1 MEKHND
7 EISMKDMMG
16 EIERSMKKLK
26 EGDIVKGKVISVTN
40 DEVLVNIGY
49 MSDGII
55 PRNEVSNEEIN
66 LKEIIKPDD
75 EIYVS
80 IIKLND
86 GEGNVLLSK
95 KNADVI
101 KSWDNLEQT
110 FKNRDIFNIKTK
122 EVVKGGIIGYISGIR
137 CFIPASQLSMNY
149 VEDLNLYNNK
159 ELEVKLIEF
168 DKHKGKVVASAKEVQ
183 MEKREKQKQE
193 LLNSLQKG
201 EKRTGKVV
209 RLAKFGAFVEL
220 GGVQGLIHLSDLSW
234 KRVNDPSE
242 VVSVGDTVEVY
253 VLDFDKEKERI
264 SLGLKD
270 IKSDPW
276 NEVLNKLKEGD
287 IVQGTVVKFMDFGA
301 FVEVLDGVE
310 GLVHIS
316 EISDDRILKPSDVL
330 KIGDKVKI
338 KILEINKEDKRI
350 SLSIKAASTNME
362 EDLEKY
368 NDKADG
374 FTLGDIFKDKL
385 KDWNK

>member
-7 EISMKDMMG
+7 DISMKDMMC

-66 LKEIIKPDD
+66 LKEVIKPDD

-80 IIKLND
+80 ILKLND

-95 KNADVI
+95 KSADVI
-101 KSWDNLEQT
+101 KSWNNLEEK
-110 FKNRDIFNIKTK
+110 FKNKYTFNIRTK
-122 EVVKGGIIGYISGIR
+122 EVVKGGLIGYISDIR

-159 ELEVKLIEF
+159 ELEVRLIEF

-183 MEKREKQKQE
+183 MEKREQEKKE

-209 RLAKFGAFVEL
+209 KLVKFGAFVEL
-220 GGVQGLIHLSDLSW
+220 GGIQGLIHLSDLSW
-234 KRVNDPSE
+234 KRVNDPSQ

-276 NEVLNKLKEGD
+276 NEVLNRLKVGD

-330 KIGDKVKI
+330 KIGDTVKVKV
-338 KILEINKEDKRI
+338 LEISSEDKRI
-350 SLSIKAASTNME
+350 SLSIKSASTNME

-368 NDKADG
+368 NDKAEG

-385 KDWNK
+385 KEWNK

>member
-7 EISMKDMMG
+7 EISMEDMMG
-16 EIERSMKKLK
+16 EIEKSMKKIK

-49 MSDGII
+49 ISDGII

-86 GEGNVLLSK
+86 GEGNVVLSK

-110 FKNRDIFNIKTK
+110 FKNRDTFNIKTK

-168 DKHKGKVVASAKEVQ
+168 DKNKGKVVASAKEVQ

-276 NEVLNKLKEGD
+276 NEVLNKLKAGD

-301 FVEVLDGVE
+301 FVEVLDGIE

-316 EISDDRILKPSDVL
+316 EISDDRVLKPSDVL
-330 KIGDKVKI
+330 KIGDTVKVKV
-338 KILEINKEDKRI
+338 LEISSENKRI
-350 SLSIKAASTNME
+350 SLSIKSASTDME

-368 NDKADG
+368 NDKSEG
-374 FTLGDIFKDKL
+374 FTLADVFKDKL
-385 KDWNK
+385 KDWDK

>member
-7 EISMKDMMG
+7 EISMEDMMG
-16 EIERSMKKLK
+16 EIEKSMKKIK

-49 MSDGII
+49 ISDGII

-86 GEGNVLLSK
+86 GEGNVVLSK

-110 FKNRDIFNIKTK
+110 FKNRDTFNIKTK
-122 EVVKGGIIGYISGIR
+122 EVVKGGIIGYISDIR

-168 DKHKGKVVASAKEVQ
+168 DKNKGKVVASAKEVQ

-209 RLAKFGAFVEL
+209 RLVKFGAFVEL

-276 NEVLNKLKEGD
+276 NEVLNKLKAGD

-301 FVEVLDGVE
+301 FVEVLDGIE

-316 EISDDRILKPSDVL
+316 EISDDRVLKPSDVL
-330 KIGDKVKI
+330 KIGDTVKVKV
-338 KILEINKEDKRI
+338 LEISSENKRI
-350 SLSIKAASTNME
+350 SLSIKSASTDME

-368 NDKADG
+368 NDKSEG
-374 FTLGDIFKDKL
+374 FTLADVFKDKL
-385 KDWNK
+385 KDWDK

>member
-1 MEKHND
+1 MEKYTD
-7 EISMKDMMG
+7 EISMKDMME
-16 EIERSMKKLK
+16 EIEKSMKKLK
-26 EGDIVKGKVISVTN
+26 EGDTVKGKVISVTD

-55 PRNEVSNEEIN
+55 PRNEVSNEEVN
-66 LKEIIKPDD
+66 LKETIKPDE

-80 IIKLND
+80 ILKLND

-95 KNADVI
+95 KRADVI
-101 KSWDNLEQT
+101 KTWDKLEES
-110 FKNRDIFNIKTK
+110 FKNKDIFNIKTK
-122 EVVKGGIIGYISGIR
+122 EVVRGGLIGYINGIR
-137 CFIPASQLSMNY
+137 CFIPASQVSINY

-159 ELEVKLIEF
+159 ELTVKLIEF
-168 DKHKGKVVASAKEVQ
+168 DKYKEKVVASAKEVQ
-183 MEKREKQKQE
+183 MEKREKQKKE

-209 RLAKFGAFVEL
+209 KLAKFGAFVDL
-220 GGVQGLIHLSDLSW
+220 GGIQGLIHLSDLSW
-234 KRVNDPSE
+234 KRVTNASE

-253 VLDFDKEKERI
+253 ILDFDKDKERI

-276 NEVLNKLKEGD
+276 NEVSNKLKAGD

-330 KIGDKVKI
+330 KIGDKVKV
-338 KILEINKEDKRI
+338 KILEINNEDKRI
-350 SLSIKAASTNME
+350 SLSIKSASTNME

-374 FTLGDIFKDKL
+374 FSLGDIFKDKL

>member
-16 EIERSMKKLK
+16 EIERSMKKIK

-55 PRNEVSNEEIN
+55 PRNEVSNEEVD
-66 LKEIIKPDD
+66 LKEIIEPDD

-80 IIKLND
+80 ILKVND

-95 KNADVI
+95 KNADAI
-101 KSWDNLEQT
+101 KSWDNLENT
-110 FKNRDIFNIKTK
+110 FKNRHIFNITTK
-122 EVVKGGIIGYISGIR
+122 EVVKGGLIGYISGIR
-137 CFIPASQLSMNY
+137 CFIPASQLSMSY
-149 VEDLNLYNNK
+149 VEDLSSYNNK

-168 DKHKGKVVASAKEVQ
+168 DKNKGKVVASAKEVQ

-193 LLNSLQKG
+193 LLNSIQKG

-209 RLAKFGAFVEL
+209 KLAKFGAFVDL
-220 GGVQGLIHLSDLSW
+220 GGIQGLIHLSDLSW
-234 KRVNDPSE
+234 KRVNDPSQ

-253 VLDFDKEKERI
+253 VLNFDKEKQRI
-264 SLGLKD
+264 SLSLKD
-270 IKSDPW
+270 IKADPW
-276 NEVLNKLKEGD
+276 NEVLNKIKVGD
-287 IVQGTVVKFMDFGA
+287 VVQGTVVKFMDFGA

-330 KIGDKVKI
+330 KIGDTVKVKV
-338 KILEINKEDKRI
+338 LEISGEDKRI
-350 SLSIKAASTNME
+350 SLSIKSASTNME

-368 NDKADG
+368 NDKTEG
-374 FTLGDIFKDKL
+374 LTLGDIFKDKL
-385 KDWNK
+385 KDWDK

>member
-16 EIERSMKKLK
+16 EIERSMKKIK

-40 DEVLVNIGY
+40 DDVLVNIGY

-55 PRNEVSNEEIN
+55 PKNEVSSEEIN
-66 LKEIIKPDD
+66 LKEVLKPND

-80 IIKLND
+80 ILKLND
-86 GEGNVLLSK
+86 GDGNVLLSK

-101 KSWDNLEQT
+101 KSWNNLEDT
-110 FKNRDIFNIKTK
+110 FKNRHTFNIVTK
-122 EVVKGGIIGYISGIR
+122 EVVKGGLIGYINGIR
-137 CFIPASQLSMNY
+137 CFIPASQLSMSY

-183 MEKREKQKQE
+183 MEKREQQKQE
-193 LLNSLQKG
+193 LLNSLQRG

-209 RLAKFGAFVEL
+209 KLAKFGAFVDL
-220 GGVQGLIHLSDLSW
+220 GGMQGLIHLSDLSW
-234 KRVNDPSE
+234 KRVNDPSQ
-242 VVSVGDTVEVY
+242 VVSVGDIVEVY

-270 IKSDPW
+270 IKADPW
-276 NEVLNKLKEGD
+276 NEVLNKLKSGD

-316 EISDDRILKPSDVL
+316 EISEDRILKPSDVL
-330 KIGDKVKI
+330 KIGDTVKVKV
-338 KILEINKEDKRI
+338 LEISSEDKRI
-350 SLSIKAASTNME
+350 SLSIKSASTNME
-362 EDLEKY
+362 EDLQKY
-368 NDKADG
+368 NDKAEG

>member
-7 EISMKDMMG
+7 EISMEDMMG
-16 EIERSMKKLK
+16 EIEKSMKKIK

-49 MSDGII
+49 ISDGII

-86 GEGNVLLSK
+86 GEGNVVLSK

-110 FKNRDIFNIKTK
+110 FKNRDTFNLKTK
-122 EVVKGGIIGYISGIR
+122 EVVKGGIIGYISDIR

-168 DKHKGKVVASAKEVQ
+168 DKNKGKVVASAKEVQ

-209 RLAKFGAFVEL
+209 RLVKFGAFVEL

-276 NEVLNKLKEGD
+276 NEVLNKLKAGD

-301 FVEVLDGVE
+301 FVEVLDGIE

-316 EISDDRILKPSDVL
+316 EISDDRVLKPSDVL
-330 KIGDKVKI
+330 KIGDTVKVKV
-338 KILEINKEDKRI
+338 LEISSENKRI
-350 SLSIKAASTNME
+350 SLSIKSASTDME

-368 NDKADG
+368 NDKSEG
-374 FTLGDIFKDKL
+374 FTLADVFKDKL
-385 KDWNK
+385 KDWDK

>member
-16 EIERSMKKLK
+16 EIERSMKKLR

-55 PRNEVSNEEIN
+55 PRNEVSNQEIN

-101 KSWDNLEQT
+101 KSWNNLEQA
-110 FKNRDIFNIKTK
+110 FRNRDIFNIKTK

-276 NEVLNKLKEGD
+276 NEVLNKLKAGD

-301 FVEVLDGVE
+301 FVEVIDGIE

-330 KIGDKVKI
+330 KIGDTVKVKV
-338 KILEINKEDKRI
+338 LEISSENKRI
-350 SLSIKAASTNME
+350 SLSIKSASTNME

-368 NDKADG
+368 NDKTEG
-374 FTLGDIFKDKL
+374 FTLADVFKDKL

>member
-7 EISMKDMMG
+7 DISMKDMMS
-16 EIERSMKKLK
+16 EIERSMKRIK

-66 LKEIIKPDD
+66 LKEVIKPDD

-80 IIKLND
+80 ILKLND

-95 KNADVI
+95 KSADVI
-101 KSWDNLEQT
+101 KSWNNLEDT
-110 FKNRDIFNIKTK
+110 FKNKDTFNIRTK
-122 EVVKGGIIGYISGIR
+122 EVVKGGLIGYISGIR

-159 ELEVKLIEF
+159 ELEVRLIEF

-183 MEKREKQKQE
+183 MEEREQQKKE

-209 RLAKFGAFVEL
+209 KLVKFGAFVDL
-220 GGVQGLIHLSDLSW
+220 GGIQGLIHLSDLSW
-234 KRVNDPSE
+234 KRVNDPSQ

-276 NEVLNKLKEGD
+276 NEVLNRLKAGD
-287 IVQGTVVKFMDFGA
+287 IVEGTVVKFMDFGA
-301 FVEVLDGVE
+301 FVEILDGVE

-330 KIGDKVKI
+330 KIGDTVKVKV
-338 KILEINKEDKRI
+338 LEISSEDKRI
-350 SLSIKAASTNME
+350 SLSIKSASTNME

-368 NDKADG
+368 NDKSEG
-374 FTLGDIFKDKL
+374 FTLGDMFKDKL
-385 KDWNK
+385 KEWNK

>member
-26 EGDIVKGKVISVTN
+26 EGDIVKGRVISVTN

-301 FVEVLDGVE
+301 FVEVIDGIE

-330 KIGDKVKI
+330 KIGDTVKVKV
-338 KILEINKEDKRI
+338 LEISSENKRI
-350 SLSIKAASTNME
+350 SLSIKSASTNIE

-368 NDKADG
+368 NDKTEG
-374 FTLGDIFKDKL
+374 FTLADVFKDKL

>member
-7 EISMKDMMG
+7 DISMKDMMG
-16 EIERSMKKLK
+16 EIERSMKRLK

-95 KNADVI
+95 KSADVI
-101 KSWDNLEQT
+101 RSWDNLEQK

-183 MEKREKQKQE
+183 MKKREKQKQE

-253 VLDFDKEKERI
+253 ILDFDKEKERI

-276 NEVLNKLKEGD
+276 NEVLNKLKAGD

-301 FVEVLDGVE
+301 FVEVLDGIE

-316 EISDDRILKPSDVL
+316 EISDDRVLKPSDVL
-330 KIGDKVKI
+330 KIGDTVKVKV
-338 KILEINKEDKRI
+338 LEISSENKRI
-350 SLSIKAASTNME
+350 SLSIKSASTNME

-368 NDKADG
+368 NDKSEG
-374 FTLGDIFKDKL
+374 FTLADVFKDKL

>member
-7 EISMKDMMG
+7 EISMEDMMG
-16 EIERSMKKLK
+16 EIEKSMKKIK

-49 MSDGII
+49 ISDGII

-86 GEGNVLLSK
+86 GEGNVVLSK

-101 KSWDNLEQT
+101 KSWDNLERT
-110 FKNRDIFNIKTK
+110 FKNRDTFNLKTK
-122 EVVKGGIIGYISGIR
+122 EVVKGGIIGYISDIR

-168 DKHKGKVVASAKEVQ
+168 DKNKGKVVASAKEVQ

-209 RLAKFGAFVEL
+209 RLVKFGAFVEL

-276 NEVLNKLKEGD
+276 NEVLNKLKAGD

-301 FVEVLDGVE
+301 FVEVLDGIE

-316 EISDDRILKPSDVL
+316 EISDDRVLKPSDVL
-330 KIGDKVKI
+330 KIGDTVKVKV
-338 KILEINKEDKRI
+338 LEISSENKRI
-350 SLSIKAASTNME
+350 SLSIKSASTDME

-368 NDKADG
+368 NDKSEG
-374 FTLGDIFKDKL
+374 FTLADVFKDKL
-385 KDWNK
+385 KDWDK

>member
-301 FVEVLDGVE
+301 FVEVIDGIE

-330 KIGDKVKI
+330 KIGDTVKVKV
-338 KILEINKEDKRI
+338 LEISSENKRI
-350 SLSIKAASTNME
+350 SLSIKSASTNIE

-368 NDKADG
+368 NDKTEG
-374 FTLGDIFKDKL
+374 FTLADVFKDKL

>member
-16 EIERSMKKLK
+16 EIEKSMKKLR

-101 KSWDNLEQT
+101 KSWNNLEQT

-201 EKRTGKVV
+201 EKRTGKIV

-276 NEVLNKLKEGD
+276 NEVLNKLKAGD

-301 FVEVLDGVE
+301 FVEVLDGIE

-330 KIGDKVKI
+330 KIGDTVKVKV
-338 KILEINKEDKRI
+338 LEISSENKRI
-350 SLSIKAASTNME
+350 SLSIKSASTNME

-368 NDKADG
+368 NDKTEG
-374 FTLGDIFKDKL
+374 FTLADVFKDKL